1 VSADIKN
8 THPRHA
14 NIKGFASEKSFQKQQ
29 ALELA
34 AKSHLVLYD
43 S

>member
-1 VSADIKN
+1 MNSGICQ
-8 THPRHA
+8 
-14 NIKGFASEKSFQKQQ
+14 GFASEKSFQKQQ

-34 AKSHLVLYD
+34 NKSHLVLYD